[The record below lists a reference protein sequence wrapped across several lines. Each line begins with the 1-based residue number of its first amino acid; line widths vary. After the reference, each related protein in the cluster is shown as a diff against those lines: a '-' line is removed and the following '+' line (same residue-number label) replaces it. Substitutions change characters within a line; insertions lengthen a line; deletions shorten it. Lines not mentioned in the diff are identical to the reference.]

1 MGINPGM
8 LSSKKETWATPVSFF
23 DECNREFKFN
33 IDVCA
38 SEENAK
44 CDRFFTEK
52 DNALEKEWLGSCWMN
67 PPYGKE
73 IGKWMKK
80 AYEE

>member
-33 IDVCA
+33 ID
-38 SEENAK
+38 
-44 CDRFFTEK
+44 D
-52 DNALEKEWLGSCWMN
+52 